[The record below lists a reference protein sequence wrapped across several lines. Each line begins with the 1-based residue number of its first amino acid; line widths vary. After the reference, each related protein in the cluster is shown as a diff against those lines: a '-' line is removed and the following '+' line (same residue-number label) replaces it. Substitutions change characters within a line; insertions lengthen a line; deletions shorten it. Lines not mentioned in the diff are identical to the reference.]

1 MKVGISDPKVEVRA
15 GLLGGEQQLLI
26 QQEQP
31 FQRRAILE
39 VHPDVVSDGQTL
51 LVRKGFDLASSF
63 LTPCLQ
69 GVPGRG

>member
-1 MKVGISDPKVEVRA
+1 MKVGISNPKVEVRA

-39 VHPDVVSDGQTL
+39 VHPDVVSNGQPL

-69 GVPGRG
+69 GVPRRE